1 MSETLLRKDMPE
13 SGHVHSIQSRAAQY
27 ALAILAVGLVTG
39 VMAPFAGQI
48 NSTTV
53 ALVLLLVI
61 LLAAAAF
68 ESGPALVASFVA
80 VLCLN
85 FFFLPPLY
93 TLTIAD
99 SQNWVALIAFM
110 VTAMVAGQLSAYAKR
125 RAAESESRRI
135 EIARLYDELQG
146 AFAEASKTEALQQ
159 SEQLKSALLDAV
171 THDLRTPLTSIK
183 ASVTTLLEEG
193 KSGTENLQ
201 LDSEARTEFLEIINE
216 ETDRLN
222 NFIGG
227 MVNLARIQAGDLH
240 LRKSWTPVDDIVRNA
255 VDRFGRRFSAVRLIL
270 DIEEESPAVFVDADS
285 ITAVLY
291 SIVDNAAKYSPENA
305 SIRVAVKRVADEM
318 IEFSVEDHGPGIDI
332 SVRERVFD
340 KFFRA
345 AEDDIHS
352 TASGLGLGLAIA
364 RGIVETQGG
373 SIWITDGHDGY
384 VTCVTFKIPIGDDE
398 DAETAF
404 Q

>member
-1 MSETLLRKDMPE
+1 MPE
-13 SGHVHSIQSRAAQY
+13 IDYLQVTRSRAAQY
-27 ALAILAVGLVTG
+27 ALAVLAVALVTG
-39 VMAPFAGQI
+39 VMAPFADQI

-53 ALVLLLVI
+53 ALIFLIVI

-68 ESGPALVASFVA
+68 ESGPALLASFVA

-99 SQNWVALIAFM
+99 SHNWVALIAFL

-125 RAAESESRRI
+125 RAEESENRRI
-135 EIARLYDELQG
+135 EIARLYEELQG
-146 AFAEASKTEALQQ
+146 AFAEASKTEALRQ
-159 SEQLKSALLDAV
+159 SEKLKSALLDAV

-183 ASVTTLLEEG
+183 ASVTTLLEEV
-193 KSGTENLQ
+193 KPDTENLQ
-201 LDSEARTEFLEIINE
+201 LDSEARTEFLEIIDE

-270 DIEEESPAVFVDADS
+270 DIEKESPAVLIDADS
-285 ITAVLY
+285 ITEVLY
-291 SIVDNAAKYSPENA
+291 SIIDNAAKYSPENA
-305 SIRVAVKRVADEM
+305 NIRVAVRRVTNEM

-332 SVRERVFD
+332 SIRERVFD

-364 RGIVETQGG
+364 RGILESQGG
-373 SIWITDGHDGY
+373 SIWIEDGSDSY
-384 VTCVTFKIPIGDDE
+384 STRVVFQIPIGDEE
-398 DAETAF
+398 DAEAKPDLP
-404 Q
+404 